1 MAWLLIR
8 CTGLL
13 RTHVPDR
20 THLFATRTL
29 PLFIGTKQQPG
40 GRPIAVDFS
49 AVGVLVRVNGR
60 GETEA

>member
-1 MAWLLIR
+1 M
-8 CTGLL
+8 
-13 RTHVPDR
+13 PDR
-20 THLFATRTL
+20 TLLFATRTL

-49 AVGVLVRVNGR
+49 AVGALVRVNGR